1 MHSPLRSRVAGA
13 LALALATVL
22 PTTSRVA
29 TAQTTD
35 ESVDALRVDLIRNF
49 DRIGSSPTYEDA
61 LFLRILVQSMEAWQG
76 LEIGSANGYGAIHM
90 GIGFERNGGSLL
102 TLDIDPGMTRQCR
115 ENVARVRLDDVV
127 TCLEGDPLKLI
138 PTLEGEFD
146 FVFINAN
153 AAKGD
158 SLHYLKAIE
167 PRLAPGSVVVAH
179 NPIADPT
186 AMRDY
191 LDHVETGEVYETVI
205 MKTNDGDGMAV
216 SYRKR

>member
-1 MHSPLRSRVAGA
+1 MHSPLRSRVAGV
-13 LALALATVL
+13 LALALVTVL
-22 PTTSRVA
+22 PATSRVA
-29 TAQTTD
+29 AAQTAD
-35 ESVDALRVDLIRNF
+35 ESVDALREDLIRSF
-49 DRIGSSPTYEDA
+49 DRIGSNSTYEDA

-76 LEIGSANGYGAIHM
+76 LEIGGANGYGAIHM

-102 TLDIDPGMTRQCR
+102 TLDVDPGMTRQCR
-115 ENVARVRLDDVV
+115 ENVARARLDDVV
-127 TCLEGDPLKLI
+127 TCLEGDLLKLI

-146 FVFINAN
+146 FVFINAG
-153 AAKGD
+153 KGD
-158 SLHYLKAIE
+158 SLRYLNAIE

-179 NPIADPT
+179 NAIADPT

-205 MKTNDGDGMAV
+205 IKTNDRNGMAV

>member
-1 MHSPLRSRVAGA
+1 MHAPLRSRVAGV
-13 LALALATVL
+13 LALALVTVL
-22 PTTSRVA
+22 PATSRVA
-29 TAQTTD
+29 TAQTVD
-35 ESVDALRVDLIRNF
+35 ESVDALREDLIRGF
-49 DRIGSSPTYEDA
+49 DRIGSTSTYEDA

-76 LEIGSANGYGAIHM
+76 LEIGSANGYAAIHM

-115 ENVARVRLDDVV
+115 ENVARARLDDVV

-146 FVFINAN
+146 FVFINA
-153 AAKGD
+153 ARGD
-158 SLHYLKAIE
+158 SLQYLKAIE

-205 MKTNDGDGMAV
+205 MRTNDRDGMAV